1 MPAKIPSPQNPQ
13 ALQNNRLTKE
23 IIKISNFDN
32 HASRRN
38 QVTLPFSMMYT
49 SSDGNHITFM
59 PIYPGNAEY
68 LHMPPGNTPMHQ
80 HDYFEL
86 FYIFDGEVCQIF
98 DHGTFR
104 YQKGDALLMNL
115 NIRHC
120 ESSSTVFSG
129 VYLNITPEYLASV
142 LENDLILDEQLKTKP
157 TDGIIH
163 RFFFSNLKGEE
174 KYRRSY
180 LHFSSTLNQ
189 PPPESVIPGNAA
201 SKHLEAPSCQA
212 ELLLDVLSQELLA
225 QKNGVSYMISGLL
238 ARFIGVLENPAHYH
252 VTQLDPDASNEDF
265 IYARIRNY
273 LTEKKGNLS
282 RSELSDALH
291 YHAEYLN
298 QIVKKKTGS
307 SLMQLGRSYRLAE
320 AKRLLIETNNSI
332 SDIVQELGY
341 VSRSHFY
348 RFFEKETGMLPL
360 AYRENAVRVS
370 QTEGPPGRRI
380 R

>member
-1 MPAKIPSPQNPQ
+1 MSANKRH
-13 ALQNNRLTKE
+13 LKE

-32 HASRRN
+32 DASRRN

-49 SSDGNHITFM
+49 SSDGDHITFM
-59 PIYPGNAEY
+59 PVYPGNAEY
-68 LHMPPGNTPMHQ
+68 LHMPSGNTPMHQ

-86 FYIFDGEVCQIF
+86 FYIFSGEVCQIF

-129 VYLNITPEYLASV
+129 VYLNITPEYLASI
-142 LENDLILDEQLKTKP
+142 LENDLILDKDLKAHP
-157 TDGIIH
+157 TDGMIH

-174 KYRRSY
+174 KYKRSY
-180 LHFSSTLNQ
+180 LHFSSTLSHSF
-189 PPPESVIPGNAA
+189 PEKPAQSQKAA
-201 SKHLEAPSCQA
+201 STAGETPSCQA
-212 ELLLDVLSQELLA
+212 ELLLDTLAQELLA
-225 QKNGVSYMISGLL
+225 QKNGVSYMVSGLL
-238 ARFIGVLENPAHYH
+238 SRLIGVLENPSYYH
-252 VTQLDPDASNEDF
+252 ITQLDPEASNEDF

-282 RSELSDALH
+282 RQELSDALH

-320 AKRLLIETNNSI
+320 AKRLLIETNDSI

-360 AYRENAVRVS
+360 AYRENAVRINQATGS
-370 QTEGPPGRRI
+370 STERHP
-380 R
+380 